1 MMRPKSRPVDPT
13 PVMTRGETEF
23 EEARIKCDSTL
34 VTTKIANSCFESFT
48 QSYEYAYRM
57 GFFAGK
63 AAGKRE
69 SLGSPTETITSPIE
83 APVRETAGA
92 QKEKRNGLTTSD

>member
-1 MMRPKSRPVDPT
+1 MKRPRSQPVDPS

-48 QSYEYAYRM
+48 QSYEYAYRA
-57 GFFAGK
+57 GYFAGK

-69 SLGSPTETITSPIE
+69 SLGSLNETNATVASSAE
-83 APVRETAGA
+83 S
-92 QKEKRNGLTTSD
+92 QKGQNE